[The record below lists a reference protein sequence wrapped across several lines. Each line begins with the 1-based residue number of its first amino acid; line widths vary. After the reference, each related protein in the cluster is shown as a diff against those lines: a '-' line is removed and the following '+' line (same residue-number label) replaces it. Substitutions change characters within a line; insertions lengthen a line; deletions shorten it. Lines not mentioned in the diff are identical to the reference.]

1 MDHPSYPLPAP
12 LSPVTKVRE
21 KGVLLFVTNEKR
33 MTQKA

>member
-1 MDHPSYPLPAP
+1 MDHPSYSLLAP
-12 LSPVTKVRE
+12 LSTVTKVRE